1 MPGAHRCQ
9 GPSLYI
15 WEGKLMQY
23 SLHNTACQWT
33 FLQRF
38 VTCQTLG
45 LETFALQRKCPRN
58 KKNTFPIQVT
68 YNVSLR
74 THLWGIVY
82 VQNIW
87 QPLLYY
93 QGNHCIIILTWNVL
107 PVYLIYHIFE
117 STVVIMSYCIMWF
130 TGWCHRGSCTSFTV
144 DVIGLSERHSAL
156 IYNRKISIC
165 FLFYKLNVIWHIS
178 V

>member
-45 LETFALQRKCPRN
+45 LETLALQRKCPWN
-58 KKNTFPIQVT
+58 KKNFSNPSNIQRLLAHAFMRHCLCTKHLATSSVLSRESL
-68 YNVSLR
+68 YNNSDVKCFACLFNISHIRKHCRNYVVL
-74 THLWGIVY
+74 HHVVHWVMSQGIM
-82 VQNIW
+82 
-87 QPLLYY
+87 
-93 QGNHCIIILTWNVL
+93 H
-107 PVYLIYHIFE
+107 LIYRRRDRTLRETF
-117 STVVIMSYCIMWF
+117 
-130 TGWCHRGSCTSFTV
+130 CTY
-144 DVIGLSERHSAL
+144 I
-156 IYNRKISIC
+156 
-165 FLFYKLNVIWHIS
+165 
-178 V
+178 